1 MGKINKI
8 AKVKNDDMM
17 QLERLRGKINEII
30 EEINQCIEFRE
41 KLTEALQDVAG
52 VLQKREDDICGLLEM
67 VKTWSKIVDYAKDEL
82 AKVRK
87 EYFKIKEK

>member
-17 QLERLRGKINEII
+17 QLERLRDKINEII
-30 EEINQCIEFRE
+30 EEVNRCIEFRE
-41 KLTEALQDVAG
+41 ELTKTLQDVAG

-67 VKTWSKIVDYAKDEL
+67 AETWVRIVDYAKDEL
-82 AKVRK
+82 AKVMLG
-87 EYFKIKEK
+87 EVNEKN

>member
-17 QLERLRGKINEII
+17 QLERLRDKINEII
-30 EEINQCIEFRE
+30 EEVNRCIEFRE
-41 KLTEALQDVAG
+41 KLTEALRDIAG

-67 VKTWSKIVDYAKDEL
+67 AKTWVKIIDYAKDEL
-82 AKVRK
+82 ARVRK
-87 EYFKIKEK
+87 EHLK